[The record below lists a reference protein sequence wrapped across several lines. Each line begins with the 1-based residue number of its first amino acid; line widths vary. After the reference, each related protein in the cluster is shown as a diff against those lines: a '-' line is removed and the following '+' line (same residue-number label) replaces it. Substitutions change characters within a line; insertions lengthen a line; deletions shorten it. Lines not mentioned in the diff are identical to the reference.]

1 LSEPGANLPAVSP
14 LVRKRQGPLIAAILG
29 ATAAAIVGYAW
40 VSQRHEHAEPPSGLY
55 VSATELSAAYLAN
68 EQDAKRLY
76 GERWLSVTGVI
87 AAVRTGEGGQV
98 DVAFT
103 TASGNNSYQVHA
115 LFSGDADDIV
125 AELKAG
131 QTLTATCK
139 VSRIR
144 PALVLRE
151 CVVNAISSLPG
162 GPTASGR
169 ERATPTY
176 TRVPV

>member
-1 LSEPGANLPAVSP
+1 MTEPGANLPAVSP
-14 LVRKRQGPLIAAILG
+14 LARKRQGPLTAAILG
-29 ATAAAIVGYAW
+29 ATATAIVAYAW

-55 VSATELSAAYLAN
+55 VSTAELSAAYLAN

-87 AAVRTGEGGQV
+87 ADVRTGGSGQA

-103 TASGNNSYQVHA
+103 TASGNNGYQVHA

-169 ERATPTY
+169 ERATRTY

>member
-1 LSEPGANLPAVSP
+1 MSEPGANLPAVSP

-87 AAVRTGEGGQV
+87 AAVRTGCTH
-98 DVAFT
+98 F
-103 TASGNNSYQVHA
+103 Y
-115 LFSGDADDIV
+115 
-125 AELKAG
+125 
-131 QTLTATCK
+131 
-139 VSRIR
+139 
-144 PALVLRE
+144 
-151 CVVNAISSLPG
+151 
-162 GPTASGR
+162 
-169 ERATPTY
+169 
-176 TRVPV
+176 